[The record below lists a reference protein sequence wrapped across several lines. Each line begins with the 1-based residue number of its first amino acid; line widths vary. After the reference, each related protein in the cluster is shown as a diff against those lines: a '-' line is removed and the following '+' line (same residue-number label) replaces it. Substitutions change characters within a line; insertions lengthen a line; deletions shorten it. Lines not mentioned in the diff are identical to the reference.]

1 MGRNKRVME
10 KIEDPTFRQQTYS
23 KLKDRFVKK
32 ADELA
37 ILCDT
42 DVGLLMFSPTDQV
55 TSYSSRGSV
64 EDIMLRVVN
73 RYGNPYRQPNPNEQV
88 LSFTHLL
95 LIALCRKV
103 LGVTSNLNMPF
114 VAAFDAES
122 HTVKICRTNGGQA
135 SYAHEAELMKLNQR
149 LREAQ
154 EKMRYYEPQV
164 EKISSVQE
172 ADACQK
178 FLMSAMEQI
187 QRSKARILGGEGF
200 VQGNENVAVASVNPE
215 DASYAAGNG
224 SAFKFIIVE
233 IGYINPDFFI

>member
-10 KIEDPTFRQQTYS
+10 KIEDPTSRQQTYS

-42 DVGLLMFSPTDQV
+42 DVALLMFSPTDQV

-73 RYGNPYRQPNPNEQV
+73 RYGNPYRQ
-88 LSFTHLL
+88 
-95 LIALCRKV
+95 
-103 LGVTSNLNMPF
+103 
-114 VAAFDAES
+114 
-122 HTVKICRTNGGQA
+122 
-135 SYAHEAELMKLNQR
+135 
-149 LREAQ
+149 
-154 EKMRYYEPQV
+154 YYEPQV

-187 QRSKARILGGEGF
+187 QRSK
-200 VQGNENVAVASVNPE
+200 VASVNPE

>member
-10 KIEDPTFRQQTYS
+10 KIEDPTSRQQTYS

-73 RYGNPYRQPNPNEQV
+73 RYGNPYRQPNPNEQ
-88 LSFTHLL
+88 HLMQSL
-95 LIALCRKV
+95 TQSKYAGQMVDKIAIV
-103 LGVTSNLNMPF
+103 
-114 VAAFDAES
+114 E
-122 HTVKICRTNGGQA
+122 
-135 SYAHEAELMKLNQR
+135 AHEAELMKLNQR

-187 QRSKARILGGEGF
+187 QRSKARILGGEGL

-215 DASYAAGNG
+215 DASYAAGTSRGN
-224 SAFKFIIVE
+224 K
-233 IGYINPDFFI
+233 P

>member
-10 KIEDPTFRQQTYS
+10 KIEDPTSRQQTYS

-73 RYGNPYRQPNPNEQV
+73 RYGNPYRQPNPNEQ
-88 LSFTHLL
+88 HLMQSL
-95 LIALCRKV
+95 TQSKYAGQMVDKIAIV
-103 LGVTSNLNMPF
+103 
-114 VAAFDAES
+114 E
-122 HTVKICRTNGGQA
+122 
-135 SYAHEAELMKLNQR
+135 AHEAELMKLNQR

-187 QRSKARILGGEGF
+187 QRSK
-200 VQGNENVAVASVNPE
+200 VASVNPE
-215 DASYAAGNG
+215 DASYAAGTSRGN
-224 SAFKFIIVE
+224 K
-233 IGYINPDFFI
+233 P